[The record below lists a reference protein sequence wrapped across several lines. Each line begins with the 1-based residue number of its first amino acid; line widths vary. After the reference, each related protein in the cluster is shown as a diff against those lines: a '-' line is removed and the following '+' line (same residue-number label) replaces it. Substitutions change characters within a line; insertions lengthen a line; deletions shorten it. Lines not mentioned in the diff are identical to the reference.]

1 MADKA
6 IIVLGAGA
14 QQIPAIARAHRLGY
28 AVISPDM
35 DANAPG
41 LAMSDHPLPGV
52 STHDPEPIVQ
62 AARELQ
68 AAGRSVDGI
77 LAMAVEAA
85 GSAARVAEELGLPT
99 VGARVADV
107 ATDKLARLKAWR
119 DAGVSCP
126 RFGEADDVEQALTV
140 AADIGLPVVL
150 KPLKRAGARGVVRC
164 DSLEEVREVFDVA
177 GRESDTTVLI
187 EEHIDGTEHSSE
199 SLVVDGAI
207 HTLGFS
213 DRNYDTK
220 YKYPPHLLE
229 NGDTCP
235 TTLPAAVYESVLAE
249 VEKAIRA
256 LGIGFGPAK
265 GDILVSNEGRVYM
278 LEMAARLSGDY
289 FCSFTAPLNNGSDI
303 VSAAMQQAVGD
314 PIGPEFLEW
323 RYDRGVALRY
333 FWPEPLPGRIASVSG
348 WDECQSLSG
357 VRFVT
362 WEPYWVKN
370 GIGVGTLVHPPTSHG
385 ERVGCVMAT
394 GETRDEAVA
403 LAEHVVRTVQI
414 EIEPESAHA

>member
-1 MADKA
+1 MPDKA
-6 IIVLGAGA
+6 IIILGAGA

-28 AVISPDM
+28 AVISPDV
-35 DANAPG
+35 DPNAPG
-41 LAMSDHPLPGV
+41 LAMSDNPLPGV
-52 STHDPEPIVQ
+52 STHDPEAIMQ
-62 AARELQ
+62 AACGLM

-85 GSAARVAEELGLPT
+85 GSAARVAEALELPT
-99 VGARVADV
+99 VGVAAADL

-126 RFGEADDVEQALTV
+126 RFGEANDAEQAV
-140 AADIGLPVVL
+140 AVATEIGLPVVL

-164 DSLEEVREVFDVA
+164 DTVDQVRDVFHIA
-177 GRESDTTVLI
+177 GRETDTTVLI
-187 EEHIDGTEHSSE
+187 EEHISGTEHSSE
-199 SLVVDGAI
+199 SLVVDGVI

-235 TTLPAAVYESVLAE
+235 TALPSELYEAVLRE

-265 GDILVSNEGRVYM
+265 GDILVSHDGRVYM
-278 LEMAARLSGDY
+278 LEMAARFSGDY

-303 VSAAMQQAVGD
+303 VSAAIQQAVGD
-314 PIGPEFLEW
+314 PVTHWYLEW

-333 FWPEPLPGRIASVSG
+333 FWPEPLPGRIESVSG
-348 WDECQSLSG
+348 WEECASLPG
-357 VRFVT
+357 VRFIT
-362 WEPYWVKN
+362 WEPYWVN
-370 GIGVGTLVHPPTSHG
+370 QGVGVGTVLHPPTSHG
-385 ERVGCVMAT
+385 ERVGCVMTT

-403 LAEHVVRTVQI
+403 LAEHVVRTVNIHVQSV
-414 EIEPESAHA
+414 EEDR

>member
-1 MADKA
+1 MPDKA
-6 IIVLGAGA
+6 IIILGAGP
-14 QQIPAIARAHRLGY
+14 QQIPAITRAHDLGY

-35 DANAPG
+35 DAAAPG
-41 LAMSDHPLPGV
+41 LPLSDYPLPGV
-52 STHDPEPIVQ
+52 STHDSGPIIE
-62 AARELQ
+62 AALRLRQ
-68 AAGRSVDGI
+68 AGRSVDGV

-85 GSAARVAEELGLPT
+85 GSAARVCEALGLPT
-99 VGARVADV
+99 VGSVAADL

-119 DAGVSCP
+119 QAGVSCP
-126 RFGEADDVEQALTV
+126 RFGQADDAEEAV
-140 AADIGLPVVL
+140 AVAKDIGLPVVL

-164 DSLEEVREVFDVA
+164 DTLEQVHDVFDIA
-177 GRESDTTVLI
+177 GRESETTVLI
-187 EEHIDGTEHSSE
+187 EEFIEGTEHSSE
-199 SLVVDGAI
+199 SLVVDGEI

-235 TTLPAAVYESVLAE
+235 TALPRATYENVLTE

-265 GDILVSNEGRVYM
+265 GDILVSREGRVYM

-303 VSAAMQQAVGD
+303 VSAAIQQAVGD
-314 PIGPEFLEW
+314 PVTPEFVRW
-323 RYDRGVALRY
+323 HYDRGVALRY
-333 FWPEPLPGRIASVSG
+333 FWPEPLPGRIKAVSG
-348 WDECQSLSG
+348 WDEAHALPG
-357 VRFVT
+357 VHFIT
-362 WEPYWVKN
+362 WEPYWAKQD
-370 GIGVGTLVHPPTSHG
+370 IGVGTLVHPPTSHG

-394 GETRDEAVA
+394 ADTRDAAVE
-403 LAEHVVRTVQI
+403 LAERVVGMVRI
-414 EIEPESAHA
+414 EIEPQTSGS

>member
-1 MADKA
+1 MTDKA
-6 IIVLGAGA
+6 IIILGAGA

-35 DANAPG
+35 DAHAPG
-41 LAMSDHPLPGV
+41 LPMSDHPLPGV
-52 STHDPEPIVQ
+52 STHDPGPIIE
-62 AARELQ
+62 AARDLQ
-68 AAGRSVDGI
+68 ARGRTVNGV

-85 GSAARVAEELGLPT
+85 GSAARVAEALGLPT
-99 VGARVADV
+99 VGAVAADL

-126 RFGEADDVEQALTV
+126 RFGEADDVEQAVAV
-140 AADIGLPVVL
+140 AAEIGCPVVL
-150 KPLKRAGARGVVRC
+150 KPLKRAGARGVVLC
-164 DSLEEVREVFDVA
+164 DSLDRVREVFELSA
-177 GRESDTTVLI
+177 RETETTVLI
-187 EEHIDGTEHSSE
+187 EEYIEGTEHSSE
-199 SLVVDGAI
+199 SLVVDGVV

-235 TTLPAAVYESVLAE
+235 TALSQAVYLGVLKE

-289 FCSFTAPLNNGSDI
+289 FCAYTAPLNNGSDI
-303 VSAAMQQAVGD
+303 VSAAIQQAVGD
-314 PIGPEFLEW
+314 PITPRYLEW

-333 FWPEPLPGRIASVSG
+333 FWPEPLPGRITGVTA
-348 WDECQSLSG
+348 WDECATLPG
-357 VRFVT
+357 VRFIT
-362 WEPYWVKN
+362 WEPYWAKE
-370 GIGVGTLVHPPTSHG
+370 GIGVGTVVTPPTSHG
-385 ERVGCVMAT
+385 ERVACVMAA
-394 GETRDEAVA
+394 GETREEAIA
-403 LAEHVVRTVQI
+403 LAEHVVKTVRI
-414 EIEPESAHA
+414 DVEPDSGS

>member
-1 MADKA
+1 MSDKA
-6 IIVLGAGA
+6 IIILGAGA
-14 QQIPAIARAHRLGY
+14 QQIPAISRAHRLGY
-28 AVISPDM
+28 EVISPDM
-35 DANAPG
+35 DPEAPG
-41 LAMSDHPLPGV
+41 LAMSDHPLLGV
-52 STHDPEPIVQ
+52 STHDPDAIIAQ
-62 AARELQ
+62 ARRLQ
-68 AAGRSVDGI
+68 ASGRSVDGV

-85 GSAARVAEELGLPT
+85 GSASRIAEALGIPT
-99 VGARVADV
+99 VGSTAADR

-119 DAGVSCP
+119 AAGVSCP
-126 RFGEADDVEQALTV
+126 SFGEATDARQAMQV
-140 AADIGLPVVL
+140 AQEIGLPVVL

-164 DSLEEVREVFDVA
+164 DSLEEVREVYDISA
-177 GRESDTTVLI
+177 RESEATVLI
-187 EEHIDGTEHSSE
+187 EEYIEGTEHSSE
-199 SLVVDGAI
+199 SLVVDGRI

-235 TTLPAAVYESVLAE
+235 TVLPQDVYEDVLAE

-256 LGIGFGPAK
+256 LGIDFGPAK

-289 FCSFTAPLNNGSDI
+289 FCSYTAPLSNGSDI
-303 VSAAMQQAVGD
+303 VSAAIQQAVSD
-314 PIGPEFLEW
+314 PITPEWLRW

-333 FWPEPLPGRIASVSG
+333 FWPEPLPGRIKAVSG
-348 WDECQSLSG
+348 WNESAVLPG
-357 VRFVT
+357 VRFIT
-362 WEPYWVKN
+362 WEPYWLKE
-370 GIGVGTLVHPPTSHG
+370 GIGVGKVLTPPTSHG

-403 LAEHVVRTVQI
+403 LAEHVVSTVHI
-414 EIEPESAHA
+414 EVEPVVEGS